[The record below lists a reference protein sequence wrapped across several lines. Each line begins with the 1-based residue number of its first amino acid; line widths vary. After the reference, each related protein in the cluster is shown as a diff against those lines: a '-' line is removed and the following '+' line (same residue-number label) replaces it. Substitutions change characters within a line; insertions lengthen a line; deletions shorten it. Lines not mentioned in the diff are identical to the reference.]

1 MKSIFDRPRA
11 ARFISHRGF
20 QPLAPANSLPGF
32 AYAGQ
37 MGQWAIETDVRMT
50 ADGELVC
57 CHDAEVDA
65 LFDGSGSI
73 ADMTWEALSALRMT
87 TGNRL
92 ECFPEA
98 ILRMPRF
105 VEYLNICRHAGSIPF
120 IELKTDDVEAVITTL
135 HEKGWDDR
143 EVIMS
148 SSSLERL
155 AETRRLAPEM
165 FIHWIFAKEEQIG
178 ELAALGNAGL
188 SWKIA
193 DAFSCPPEKIALAH
207 DMGLKVCLRAAD
219 DEATVRHMVALGLDY
234 LPSNCM
240 HAPMTLDLSGGR
252 VR

>member
-1 MKSIFDRPRA
+1 MKNIFDRPRA

-20 QPLAPANSLPGF
+20 QPLAPANSLPAF

-37 MGQWAIETDVRMT
+37 LGQWAIETDVRMT
-50 ADGELVC
+50 ADGVLVC

-65 LFDGSGSI
+65 LFAESGSI
-73 ADMTWEALSALRMT
+73 ADMTWEEIAPLRMT
-87 TGNRL
+87 TGNRR

-120 IELKTDDVEAVITTL
+120 IELKTDDVEAVINTL
-135 HEKGWDDR
+135 HEKGWRDD

-148 SSSLERL
+148 SCSLERL
-155 AETRRLAPEM
+155 AETRRLAPDM
-165 FIHWIFAKEEQIG
+165 FIHWIFAKEERIG
-178 ELAALGNAGL
+178 ELATLGNAGL

-193 DAFSCPPEKIALAH
+193 DAFACPPEKIALAH
-207 DMGLKVCLRAAD
+207 DAGLKVCLRAAD
-219 DEATVRHMVALGLDY
+219 DEATVKHMIALGLDY
-234 LPSNCM
+234 MPSNCM

>member
-1 MKSIFDRPRA
+1 MNSIFDRPRA

-37 MGQWAIETDVRMT
+37 LGQWAIETDIRMT
-50 ADGELVC
+50 RDGVLVC
-57 CHDAEVDA
+57 CHDATVDA
-65 LFDGSGSI
+65 TFGGTGAI
-73 ADMTWEALSALRMT
+73 ADMTWDELSKLRMSR
-87 TGNRL
+87 GNRL
-92 ECFPEA
+92 DCFPGD

-120 IELKTDDVEAVITTL
+120 IELKTDDVEPVIATL
-135 HEKGWDDR
+135 REKGWADN
-143 EVIMS
+143 EVVMS
-148 SSSLERL
+148 STVLERL
-155 AETRRLAPEM
+155 AETRRLAPDM
-165 FIHWIFAKEEQIG
+165 FIHWIFAKEERLG

-188 SWKIA
+188 SWNIP
-193 DAFSCPPEKIALAH
+193 DSFSCPPEKIALAH
-207 DMGLKVCLRAAD
+207 DAGVKVCLRAAD
-219 DEATVRHMVALGLDY
+219 SVEVVRHMIDLGLDY

>member
-20 QPLAPANSLPGF
+20 QPLAPANSLPAF

-37 MGQWAIETDVRMT
+37 LGQWAIETDVRMT
-50 ADGELVC
+50 RDGVLVC

-65 LFDGSGSI
+65 LFDGAGAI
-73 ADMTWEALSALRMT
+73 ADMTWEELAGLRLNQ
-87 TGNRL
+87 GNRL
-92 ECFPEA
+92 NCFPGD

-120 IELKTDDVEAVITTL
+120 IELKTDDVEAVIATL
-135 HEKGWDDR
+135 REKGWDDR
-143 EVIMS
+143 EVVMS
-148 SSSLERL
+148 SCSLERL
-155 AETRRLAPEM
+155 IEARRIAPEM
-165 FIHWIFAKEEQIG
+165 FIHWIFAKEERLG

-207 DMGLKVCLRAAD
+207 DAGLKVCLRAAD
-219 DEATVRHMVALGLDY
+219 SVEVVRHMVALGLDY